1 MSDRRE
7 AGQSMRRFVL
17 TVLAGTAVL
26 SAAGLVLAL
35 QSGNLIKKI
44 EEQIEQRAGR
54 RFDPV
59 AEDAR
64 R

>member
-1 MSDRRE
+1 
-7 AGQSMRRFVL
+7 VL

-44 EEQIEQRAGR
+44 EEQIEQRVGR